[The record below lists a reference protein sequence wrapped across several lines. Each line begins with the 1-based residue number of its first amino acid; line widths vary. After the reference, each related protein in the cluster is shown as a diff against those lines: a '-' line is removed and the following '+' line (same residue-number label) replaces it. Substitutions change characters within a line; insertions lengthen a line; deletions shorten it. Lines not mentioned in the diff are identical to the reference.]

1 MRRSVAAGC
10 AVTCFSGDKLLGGP
24 QAGLMAG
31 TREAID
37 RCRTHPLARAL
48 RIDKLSL
55 GALEAVLRLHRDG
68 GRDAA
73 RSIPVL
79 AMLTAPPA
87 ELSARADRLREGVG
101 PAARVIEASARVGGG
116 ALPLLELR
124 GPVCAVDPAP
134 LGLDELTRRLRTGDP
149 AVVGRAR
156 EGWLI
161 LDPRTL
167 TDAEAERAAEAVAAA
182 LHP

>member
-1 MRRSVAAGC
+1 
-10 AVTCFSGDKLLGGP
+10 
-24 QAGLMAG
+24 MAG

-79 AMLTAPPA
+79 AMLTAPPRS
-87 ELSARADRLREGVG
+87 SAPG
-101 PAARVIEASARVGGG
+101 PTGCG
-116 ALPLLELR
+116 R
-124 GPVCAVDPAP
+124 GS
-134 LGLDELTRRLRTGDP
+134 GRRRG
-149 AVVGRAR
+149 
-156 EGWLI
+156 
-161 LDPRTL
+161 
-167 TDAEAERAAEAVAAA
+167 
-182 LHP
+182 